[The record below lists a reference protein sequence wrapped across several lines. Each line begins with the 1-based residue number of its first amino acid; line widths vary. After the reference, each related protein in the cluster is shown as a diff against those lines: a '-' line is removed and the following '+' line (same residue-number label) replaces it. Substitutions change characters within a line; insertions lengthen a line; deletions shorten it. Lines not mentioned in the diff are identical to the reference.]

1 MMVRVTD
8 VCALLS
14 AVTLSYP
21 WMTSRSH
28 QRTALLSP
36 WTDVRGGEGEWLAVT
51 AYVFGRSDAQVSAFA
66 SFTQP
71 CFPWVVFM
79 YICTLYSR
87 VYLSSKC
94 ILSWT

>member
-1 MMVRVTD
+1 MCSSFCSDTELPLDDFQEPPEDSSVI
-8 VCALLS
+8 
-14 AVTLSYP
+14 TLDRC
-21 WMTSRSH
+21 TG
-28 QRTALLSP
+28 
-36 WTDVRGGEGEWLAVT
+36 RGGEGEWLAVT
-51 AYVFGRSDAQVSAFA
+51 AYVFGSSDALVTAFA

-87 VYLSSKC
+87 VHLSSKC